1 MRLIDADAFKAYIR
15 NAYEQ
20 VKHMYPDGG
29 KWARQ
34 ITEDFCNDIDEQP
47 TIEPQKWI
55 PFHKRELTEE
65 EQEMYPE
72 WSYYLDC
79 ELPEDGEEI
88 LISSPTWGVYKDTF
102 NNEGSDGCYLEG
114 CEEIDDGMAWMPL
127 PEPWGGD
134 SDE

>member
-1 MRLIDADAFKAYIR
+1 MSRLIDADAFKEYIC

-29 KWARQ
+29 KLAKE
-34 ITEDFCNDIDEQP
+34 ITEAFCKDIDEQP
-47 TIEPQKWI
+47 TIDQQKWI

-114 CEEIDDGMAWMPL
+114 DEEIDDGMAWMPL
-127 PEPWGGD
+127 PEPWR
-134 SDE
+134 EEQ

>member
-1 MRLIDADAFKAYIR
+1 MRLIDADAFKEYIC

-34 ITEDFCNDIDEQP
+34 ITDDFCKDIDEQP

-114 CEEIDDGMAWMPL
+114 DEEIDDGMAWMPL
-127 PEPWGGD
+127 PEPWK
-134 SDE
+134 EEEQ

>member
-1 MRLIDADAFKAYIR
+1 MRLIDADAFDKCLVGAEIEATKSQKYVFSSAINTIR
-15 NAYEQ
+15 GNLAN
-20 VKHMYPDGG
+20 
-29 KWARQ
+29 
-34 ITEDFCNDIDEQP
+34 FP
-47 TIEPQKWI
+47 TVNQWI

>member
-1 MRLIDADAFKAYIR
+1 MKVVIDIPEDRYADIQRIASVQLER
-15 NAYEQ
+15 RWPTLEQ
-20 VKHMYPDGG
+20 IISKGV
-29 KWARQ
+29 
-34 ITEDFCNDIDEQP
+34 I

-88 LISSPTWGVYKDTF
+88 LVSSPTWGVYKDTF

-114 CEEIDDGMAWMPL
+114 DEEIDDGMAWMPL
-127 PEPWGGD
+127 PEPWKG
-134 SDE
+134 EEE